1 MVKRNMIHTKRM
13 PEMLSD
19 VTVQP
24 IMFVLL
30 FAFVFGASI
39 ATRGGASYR
48 EFLLPGIQ
56 AQTIVFTAFVV
67 STGIT
72 ADIEKGIIDRFRSLP
87 IRRSA
92 VLIGRSV
99 ASLLHSSI
107 GVVVM
112 AVTGLCIGWRIRG
125 GVAEAV
131 LAFGL
136 ILVFGFGMIWF
147 GILIGSL
154 MRSVEAVNGVM
165 FTVLFPITFLANTF
179 APTEPMPHWLRVIAE
194 WNPVS
199 SLAQAM
205 RELWGNGPAAPP
217 DAQLPLHHPVL
228 ATILWSLALTAI
240 IRAVR
245 IARLRASHRELARP
259 PSARL
264 QPRRP
269 ALALPLLECHFAGH
283 WSAGR
288 EELAPGVHGVLGGLQ
303 PLRDQQFGGVGGLL
317 AERRTSGRSAA
328 VKFSSTNDAP
338 ILAAGRA
345 ADADAHPLKV
355 VGAQRRRHR
364 PQAVVAGHAAAE
376 LQPDAAE
383 VDVELVVDDHDV
395 GGRHRVELRQ
405 RPDLAARLVHV
416 ASAAWPAPP
425 AGRRACPVTT
435 SAPDFLC
442 TLNVEPDALGQ
453 QVGDDE
459 AEVVPG
465 RGVVGPG
472 IAQAHHQ

>member
-1 MVKRNMIHTKRM
+1 MTATTTPVTLDRPQIRPTNIAQQSWIMVKRNMIHTKRM

-72 ADIEKGIIDRFRSLP
+72 ADVEKGIIDRFRSLP
-87 IRRSA
+87 ISRSA
-92 VLIGRSV
+92 VLIGRSI

-125 GVAEAV
+125 SVGEAV
-131 LAFGL
+131 LAFAL

-147 GILIGSL
+147 GILIGSV
-154 MRSVEAVNGVM
+154 MRSVEAVNGIM

-179 APTEPMPHWLRVIAE
+179 APTEPMPRWLRVAAE

-205 RELWGNGPAAPP
+205 RELWGNGPPAPA

-228 ATILWSLALTAI
+228 ATVLWSLAMTA
-240 IRAVR
+240 V
-245 IARLRASHRELARP
+245 IAPFALRAYA
-259 PSARL
+259 
-264 QPRRP
+264 
-269 ALALPLLECHFAGH
+269 
-283 WSAGR
+283 
-288 EELAPGVHGVLGGLQ
+288 
-303 PLRDQQFGGVGGLL
+303 
-317 AERRTSGRSAA
+317 RRT
-328 VKFSSTNDAP
+328 
-338 ILAAGRA
+338 
-345 ADADAHPLKV
+345 AD
-355 VGAQRRRHR
+355 
-364 PQAVVAGHAAAE
+364 
-376 LQPDAAE
+376 
-383 VDVELVVDDHDV
+383 
-395 GGRHRVELRQ
+395 
-405 RPDLAARLVHV
+405 
-416 ASAAWPAPP
+416 
-425 AGRRACPVTT
+425 
-435 SAPDFLC
+435 
-442 TLNVEPDALGQ
+442 
-453 QVGDDE
+453 
-459 AEVVPG
+459 
-465 RGVVGPG
+465 
-472 IAQAHHQ
+472 

>member
-1 MVKRNMIHTKRM
+1 MTVTAQQPATTSSRPQIRPTNIFQQSWIMVKRNMIHTKRM

-39 ATRGGASYR
+39 ATRGAASYR

-112 AVTGLCIGWRIRG
+112 AVTGLGIGWRIRG
-125 GVAEAV
+125 SAAEAA

-179 APTEPMPHWLRVIAE
+179 APTEPMQKWLRVIAE

-205 RELWGNGPAAPP
+205 RELWGNGPPAPP

-228 ATILWSLALTAI
+228 ATVLYSLALTAI
-240 IRAVR
+240 FAPF
-245 IARLRASHRELARP
+245 ALRAYA
-259 PSARL
+259 
-264 QPRRP
+264 
-269 ALALPLLECHFAGH
+269 
-283 WSAGR
+283 
-288 EELAPGVHGVLGGLQ
+288 
-303 PLRDQQFGGVGGLL
+303 
-317 AERRTSGRSAA
+317 RRT
-328 VKFSSTNDAP
+328 
-338 ILAAGRA
+338 
-345 ADADAHPLKV
+345 AD
-355 VGAQRRRHR
+355 
-364 PQAVVAGHAAAE
+364 
-376 LQPDAAE
+376 
-383 VDVELVVDDHDV
+383 
-395 GGRHRVELRQ
+395 
-405 RPDLAARLVHV
+405 
-416 ASAAWPAPP
+416 
-425 AGRRACPVTT
+425 
-435 SAPDFLC
+435 
-442 TLNVEPDALGQ
+442 
-453 QVGDDE
+453 
-459 AEVVPG
+459 
-465 RGVVGPG
+465 
-472 IAQAHHQ
+472 